1 MALMLVGFT
10 SAHRLTHLGGTLEPA
25 MGNLFLALVIYGI
38 PILAILVGIG
48 ALLSI
53 AKSLRTLVHAHK
65 LGPEP
70 IGPKREGIFEDEQ

>member
-1 MALMLVGFT
+1 MGAGTGYL
-10 SAHRLTHLGGTLEPA
+10 LTTIL
-25 MGNLFLALVIYGI
+25 IYGV
-38 PILAILVGIG
+38 PFLVVLVAVG

-70 IGPKREGIFEDEQ
+70 IGQKRDGIFEEE

>member
-1 MALMLVGFT
+1 MGSGYILSVLIGYAL
-10 SAHRLTHLGGTLEPA
+10 PA
-25 MGNLFLALVIYGI
+25 IAVIIAL
-38 PILAILVGIG
+38 G

-70 IGPKREGIFEDEQ
+70 IGQQREGITEES